1 LTALVWLSGPGVSRP
16 DNQPK
21 RVSTTPLRQK
31 WHQDLIKPLGSE
43 VFTLHMYRKFWRDF
57 VKTAEGAGVMPG
69 PPGHIFAF
77 FAACYSTRQAVA
89 IRRLCG
95 SDPREYSFHHLLT
108 EIRKNPGLTE
118 QPTTAHDIDADIRSL
133 NAGNLKSV
141 RRYVNQ
147 FVAHRQQTPV
157 ATVPTF
163 ADIHAAIDDLGS
175 LLQKY
180 MRIVEGVHQELEVIV
195 SEDVMGPF
203 RKAWL
208 PPLPW

>member
-1 LTALVWLSGPGVSRP
+1 
-16 DNQPK
+16 
-21 RVSTTPLRQK
+21 
-31 WHQDLIKPLGSE
+31 
-43 VFTLHMYRKFWRDF
+43 MYRKFWRDF
-57 VKTAEGAGVMPG
+57 VRTAEEADVMPG

-95 SDPREYSFHHLLT
+95 SDSREYSFHHLLT
-108 EIRKNPGLTE
+108 EVRDNPGLTE
-118 QPTTAHDIDADIRSL
+118 QPTSPSNVDADIRSL
-133 NAGNLKSV
+133 NAGTLKGV

-147 FVAHRQQTPV
+147 YVAHRQLTPA

-163 ADIHAAIDDLGS
+163 ADIHAAIDELGI

-180 MRIVEGVHQELEVIV
+180 MRIVEDVHQELEVIV
-195 SEDVMGPF
+195 DEDVMGPF

-208 PPLPW
+208 PPLPQRRMGQPR